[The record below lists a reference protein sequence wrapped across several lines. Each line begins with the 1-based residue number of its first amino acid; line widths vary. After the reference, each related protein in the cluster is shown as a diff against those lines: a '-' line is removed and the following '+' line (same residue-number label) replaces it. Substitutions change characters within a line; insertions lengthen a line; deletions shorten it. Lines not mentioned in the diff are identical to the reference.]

1 MNHLKTCKKDAK
13 IVPILLLGSGQNMLG
28 KDEKEQDSKADR
40 LLQRY
45 GLSSESR
52 LLVRSKKD
60 LLSMNIHN
68 VDGFVIF
75 ACCSKRFS
83 PLIYLAETGKPVVI
97 AAVDDT
103 YSNAL
108 ETYQYLADHPNVQLS
123 LTLAEVKAEIK
134 AIKPAKLFERIRI
147 CLFDAGEWR
156 LDGAAWLRNPLIQGK
171 LNTVTIGKKR
181 LVEAYQR
188 ADRSKAKRLA
198 NQWMKDA
205 EVREPSLEDVVSS
218 ARLYLAMKS
227 IVREEK
233 ADVAYVLWC
242 GQFTKDLGTK
252 MCFAL
257 AKLADDGIPIGCWRG
272 ENLLPLLMLS
282 SVSKKPIFVAEV
294 FTQKGNVITIRHCF
308 APTRLADGKP
318 ILRNWRD
325 MKGTVTAYCHL
336 PRGKVTLVSCGIG
349 DRMIVTR
356 GRVTDCRDLGG
367 DNCRMTVW
375 IKIQDQEVIRRFVAR
390 EFAMVYGDYTKEV
403 KEMAGGFGIKVL

>member
-1 MNHLKTCKKDAK
+1 LKAYEKDAK
-13 IVPILLLGSGQNMLG
+13 IVPIFLLGVGQSTLG
-28 KDEKEQDSKADR
+28 EGRKERDNKANQ

-45 GLSSESR
+45 GLSSGSG
-52 LLVRSKKD
+52 LFVRKEKD
-60 LLSMNIHN
+60 LLSVNIHK
-68 VDGFVIF
+68 VDGYVIF

-83 PLIYLAETGKPVVI
+83 PLIYLAETGKPVIIV
-97 AAVDDT
+97 AGEDT
-103 YSNAL
+103 YSNAV
-108 ETYQYLADHPNVQLS
+108 ETYQYLADHPNVRLS
-123 LTLAEVKAEIK
+123 LTPAEVKAEIK
-134 AIKPAKLFERIRI
+134 TIKPAKLFERIRI
-147 CLFDAGEWR
+147 CLFDTGEWK
-156 LDGAAWLRNPLIQGK
+156 LNGAAWLRNPLIQGK
-171 LNTVTIGKKR
+171 LNTVTIGKER

-188 ADRSKAKRLA
+188 SDRSKAKSLA

-205 EVREPSLEDVVSS
+205 EIKEPSFEDVVSS

-257 AKLADDGIPIGCWRG
+257 AKLADDGIQTGCWRG

-308 APTRLADGKP
+308 APTSLAEGRP
-318 ILRNWRD
+318 VLRNWRN
-325 MKGTVTAYCHL
+325 MRGTVTAYCHL
-336 PRGKVTLVSCGIG
+336 PRGEVTLVSCGIG
-349 DRMIVTR
+349 DRVIVTR
-356 GRVTDCRDLGG
+356 GRVIDCRDLGG
-367 DNCRMTVW
+367 ENCRMTVW